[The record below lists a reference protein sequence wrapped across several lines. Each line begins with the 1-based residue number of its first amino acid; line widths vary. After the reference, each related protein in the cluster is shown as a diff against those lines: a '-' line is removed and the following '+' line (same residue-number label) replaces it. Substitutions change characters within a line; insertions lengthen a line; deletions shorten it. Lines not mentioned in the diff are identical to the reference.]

1 MVMLGLKRRK
11 RQEGWA
17 VEIDPNDER
26 QSAGP
31 LQRISDNNK
40 LWIASLIAV
49 LLMTVVL
56 IWTSSRGGT
65 PPQEYGGQP
74 GYRGKGTYDDAAH
87 AKFALSF
94 AKSKSYGT
102 AIDSARFVDQE
113 HFEII
118 VGQGVSADEIDY
130 AARMAAQIIL
140 EKFRQRV
147 IVEVYDQDSAGK
159 HFLANTL
166 WDEEKLGFIVK
177 FNKSRFGTR

>member
-1 MVMLGLKRRK
+1 MLGLKRRK

-17 VEIDPNDER
+17 MDVDPNDER
-26 QSAGP
+26 QNVGC

-40 LWIASLIAV
+40 LWVGSLITV
-49 LLMTVVL
+49 CLLAIILV
-56 IWTSSRGGT
+56 WTSSRGVQ

-74 GYRGKGTYDDAAH
+74 GYSGKGTYNDSDH
-87 AKFALSF
+87 TKFAVSF

-102 AIDSARFVDQE
+102 AIDTAQFVDQE

-118 VGQGVSADEIDY
+118 VSQGVSADEIDY

-147 IVEVYDQDSAGK
+147 IVEVYDEDAAGK

-166 WDEEKLGFIVK
+166 WNEEKLGYVVK